1 MARLDVSRQA
11 RGQFA
16 AIANVRWQLFVNSLR
31 SLHGRVELVSRMFIG
46 LGFVVLG
53 LGGAFGLGS
62 AAFYFVASGRA
73 GWLALLLWPVFMFWQ
88 LFPVLATAFTEN
100 FDSSN
105 LLRFPLS
112 YSSFFVVRIAYG
124 SLDPATSLGSLWLT
138 GITAGIGLARPS
150 ILLWTM
156 AVLAVFAIL
165 NILIGRMIF
174 AWVERWLARRRTR
187 EILGVVFFLF
197 IISFQFIGPLVN
209 HFGAG
214 PRPEMG
220 RVVSQL
226 LPLER
231 LLPPGLA
238 AAAIAEAT
246 QSKFSTALVSL
257 AQLFTYL
264 AAIAWLLHLRLHA
277 QYRGENLSEAVARVT
292 TSKETAVIR
301 PGWNLP
307 GVSAPI
313 AAIFEKEF
321 RYLSRSGPMLF
332 TMMMPVVILVIFR
345 LAPSSSGDPNG
356 FLVRA
361 PDLAFPVGAAYSL
374 LVLTNLVYNNFGA
387 EGGGIQFLFVSPVP
401 FRQILLAKNLAHAG
415 VLALETF
422 LVWLAV
428 CFVFHPPA
436 IDLTIATLA
445 GLAFAL
451 LVNLAVGN
459 LLSLSSPKKIDFG
472 TFGRQRASNTTV
484 FASFGVQIAVFGLA
498 ALTML
503 VARAYGKIWIAT
515 LLFLGLAAIAF
526 VVYTLVLNLAD
537 KMALARRE
545 SLISELAR
553 A

>member
-1 MARLDVSRQA
+1 MAWLSLSRET

-16 AIANVRWQLFVNSLR
+16 AIAKVRWQLFVNSLR
-31 SLHGRVELVSRMFIG
+31 SLHGRLELVSRAFIG
-46 LGFVVLG
+46 LGFAVFG

-62 AAFYFVASGRA
+62 AAFYFVATGRA
-73 GWLALLLWPVFMFWQ
+73 EWLALLLWPVFMFWQ

-105 LLRFPLS
+105 LLRFPLT
-112 YSSFFVVRIAYG
+112 YPSFFVVRLAYG
-124 SLDPATSLGSLWLT
+124 SLDPATALGSLWLL
-138 GITAGIGLARPS
+138 GISVGIALARLP
-150 ILLWTM
+150 LFPWT
-156 AVLAVFAIL
+156 ALVLVVFAIL

-209 HFGAG
+209 HFGEG
-214 PRPEMG
+214 PRPAMG
-220 RVVSQL
+220 RAVSQL

-238 AAAIAEAT
+238 AAAISEAT
-246 QSKFSTALVSL
+246 YSKILAALEAVL
-257 AQLFTYL
+257 LLCAYGV
-264 AAIAWLLHLRLHA
+264 AIAWLLHLRLRA
-277 QYRGENLSEAVARVT
+277 QYRGENLGEAVARMASPKQQT
-292 TSKETAVIR
+292 PIR
-301 PGWNLP
+301 LGWNLP
-307 GVSAPI
+307 GLSAPV

-332 TMMMPVVILVIFR
+332 TMMMPVVILVLFR
-345 LAPSSSGDPNG
+345 LTPSRSGDPNG

-374 LVLTNLVYNNFGA
+374 LVLTNLMYNNFGA
-387 EGGGIQFLFVSPVP
+387 EGTGIQLFFVSPVR
-401 FRQILLAKNLAHAG
+401 FRQVLLAKNLAHASA
-415 VLALETF
+415 LALETV

-436 IDLTIATLA
+436 IDVTIATLA
-445 GLAFAL
+445 GLVFAL
-451 LVNLAVGN
+451 LVNLTIGN

-498 ALTML
+498 ALTL
-503 VARAYGKIWIAT
+503 LAARAYGKIWIAT
-515 LLFLGLAAIAF
+515 LLFLVLVAIAF
-526 VVYTLVLNLAD
+526 IVYTLVLNQAD
-537 KMALARRE
+537 TMALGRRE
-545 SLISELAR
+545 SLIAELVR